1 METEPTREQRLAYR
15 DWLLADQAAI
25 NARDEVLTAIN
36 ADDGVIDLD
45 LVERLSVKATEL
57 RRAADLALQ
66 AALAAVRIHDQ
77 EPAQAGED
85 TSTRF
90 ACIIRTIVDL
100 EVHQIS
106 RRSYER
112 HDEPLDTQ
120 R

>member
-15 DWLLADQAAI
+15 NWLLADEAAI
-25 NARDEVLTAIN
+25 NARDQVLTAIH
-36 ADDGVIDLD
+36 ADDGVINLD
-45 LVERLSVKATEL
+45 LVERLSVRAAEL
-57 RRAADLALQ
+57 RRAADLALE
-66 AALAAVRIHDQ
+66 AALATVHIHDQ
-77 EPAQAGED
+77 EPTQAGED

-90 ACIIRTIVDL
+90 ACIIRTIVDM

-112 HDEPLDTQ
+112 HDEPVDSK